1 MQQIA
6 VRRIMV
12 ASHNSEIVVYLR
24 STFALMVL
32 ASAASP
38 SLCLAQDAVVP
49 GTGGTAPVTRGTG
62 VGPDS
67 AVTGSSE
74 SGRGGTGGMGGGATT
89 NGTAA
94 GAGTATG
101 GNPSGYPDRN

>member
-1 MQQIA
+1 MTRAFAAHSDHLQEIIMRHYTIA
-6 VRRIMV
+6 T
-12 ASHNSEIVVYLR
+12 L
-24 STFALMVL
+24 ALAGLAATALPVL
-32 ASAASP
+32 AQ
-38 SLCLAQDAVVP
+38 SLVVAP
-49 GTGGTAPVTRGTG
+49 GMDGAHRISRTG

-67 AVTGSSE
+67 AVTGYSE
-74 SGRGGTGGMGGGATT
+74 EGRGGTGGTGGGPTT

>member
-1 MQQIA
+1 MK
-6 VRRIMV
+6 
-12 ASHNSEIVVYLR
+12 SFLK
-24 STFALMVL
+24 TALV
-32 ASAASP
+32 SAAVVFVAVP
-38 SLCLAQDAVVP
+38 SFAQDAVRA
-49 GTGGTAPVTRGTG
+49 GADGTAPLTPGTG

-67 AVTGSSE
+67 KVTGYSA

-101 GNPSGYPDRN
+101 GNPGGYPDSH